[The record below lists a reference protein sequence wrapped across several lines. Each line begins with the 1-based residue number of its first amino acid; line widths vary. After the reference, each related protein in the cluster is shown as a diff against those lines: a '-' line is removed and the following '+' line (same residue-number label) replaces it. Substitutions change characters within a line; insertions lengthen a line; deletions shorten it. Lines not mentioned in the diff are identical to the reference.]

1 MGIRLRRLVFRVF
14 QCWDVINSATKE
26 HPSLILLLL
35 ISLMIVPAVVAA
47 EPHAAASAPSAE
59 SIRTAPLTIE
69 EVLARIELTHPLLRA
84 TGLERAQARA
94 KVLKALGAWEPRL
107 RNEVEMDRYVTYN
120 LTNVSGIPNVLT
132 SGYSDTMLKV
142 AHPYGIEVF
151 GGIRNGFGDHATL
164 NGSGGPILRRVTTGP
179 VAFPQDFQL
188 FWPQQMLIVGGAINL
203 LRGFMIN
210 EEYAEF
216 QQAELAGPQAEVK
229 VAQKRQDL
237 YLAGAVQYWDWQVA
251 VKQADVVK
259 RALAVAEERYR
270 MVEGRSKAGAVAPI
284 DVVEAQEEVQR
295 RREAAIAAQRK
306 VEYEQYKLALFLWE
320 DGQPVTPRP
329 EWAPEF
335 QGETPL
341 PSEEDVAA
349 FKVEAAEDRPE
360 VRDLYIEAKLNNIEL
375 KLAKNSLLP
384 KLTFSGGPAVGSLY
398 WVGGFGYNMQLRF
411 SMPLFNR
418 GPRGKVLHAEAEQT
432 RLAYKQAYTERQVTV
447 DVDNWLSAIVRARD
461 RVKAATE
468 ALRLSK
474 TLEEGERARFNMGA
488 TSVLFVNL
496 RERAV
501 VEAAYELYRAQ
512 ADYAVARG
520 GMLWARGALSKP
532 LAENILAK
540 YGDTLYT
547 AGLSGRVVPGR
558 D

>member
-1 MGIRLRRLVFRVF
+1 MAALLF
-14 QCWDVINSATKE
+14 VILT
-26 HPSLILLLL
+26 LLPVTALAQP
-35 ISLMIVPAVVAA
+35 V
-47 EPHAAASAPSAE
+47 HDASALKAQST
-59 SIRTAPLTIE
+59 RTAALTIE

-84 TGLERAQARA
+84 TGLERTQARA
-94 KVLKALGAWEPRL
+94 KMLKSLGAWEPKL
-107 RNEVEMDRYVTYN
+107 RNEVEVDRFQTYN
-120 LTNVSGIPNVLT
+120 LTNASGVPNTLT
-132 SGYSDTMLKV
+132 AGYSDTMLKIG
-142 AHPYGIEVF
+142 HPYGLEAF
-151 GGIRNGFGDHATL
+151 TGIRNGFGDCTAI
-164 NGSGGPILRRVTTGP
+164 SGEGPSFTGCAGTGP
-179 VAFPQDFQL
+179 VAIPTDNEL
-188 FWPQQMLIVGGAINL
+188 FYSQQNIIFGGSMNL

-210 EEYAEF
+210 DEYAAY

-251 VKQADVVK
+251 ARQAEVVK
-259 RALAVAEERYR
+259 RTLAVAEDRYR
-270 MVEGRSKAGAVAPI
+270 MVEGKSKAGAVAPI
-284 DVVEAQEEVQR
+284 DVVEAREEVQR

-320 DGQPVTPRP
+320 NGEPVTPRP

-341 PSEEDVAA
+341 PSEDDVAA
-349 FKVEAAEDRPE
+349 FKVEATEDRPE
-360 VRDLYIEAKLNNIEL
+360 VRDLYVEAKMNNVEL
-375 KLAKNSLLP
+375 KLAKNNLLP
-384 KLTFSGGPAVGSLY
+384 KLRLEGGPAVGGIY
-398 WVGGFGYNMQLRF
+398 WIGGFGYHFGVHF

-418 GPRGKVLHAEAEQT
+418 AARGKVLYAEAQQQ
-432 RLAYKQAYTERQVTV
+432 RLAYKQIYTEKQVAI

-468 ALRLSK
+468 ALRLAK

-532 LAENILAK
+532 LADNVLAK
-540 YGDTLYT
+540 YGDPVHS
-547 AGLSGRVVPGR
+547 AGSSGRKNQGR

>member
-1 MGIRLRRLVFRVF
+1 M
-14 QCWDVINSATKE
+14 
-26 HPSLILLLL
+26 ILLLL
-35 ISLMIVPAVVAA
+35 FSLMMV
-47 EPHAAASAPSAE
+47 SATALAQPVHDTSVLKAQ
-59 SIRTAPLTIE
+59 STRTAPLTIE

-94 KVLKALGAWEPRL
+94 KVLKALGAWEPKF
-107 RNEVEMDRYVTYN
+107 RNELEFDRYQTYN
-120 LTNVSGIPNVLT
+120 LTNVSGAPNHLS
-132 SGYSDTMLKV
+132 SGYVDTFLKV
-142 AHPYGIEVF
+142 GHPWGWEVF
-151 GGIRNGFGDHATL
+151 GGVRNVFGDHATL
-164 NGSGGPILRRVTTGP
+164 SGQVVGTRNVQSPA
-179 VAFPQDFQL
+179 VAVPQDFQL
-188 FWPQQMLIVGGAINL
+188 FYPQQMGIVGGRLNL
-203 LRGFMIN
+203 MRGFMVN
-210 EEYAEF
+210 EEFAQF
-216 QQAELAGPQAEVK
+216 QQAELAGPQAEIK

-251 VKQADVVK
+251 ARQADVVK

-270 MVEGRSKAGAVAPI
+270 MVEGRAKAGAVAPI
-284 DVVEAQEEVQR
+284 DVVEAREEVQR

-320 DGQPVTPRP
+320 NGEPVTPRP

-349 FKVEAAEDRPE
+349 FKVEATEDRPE

-384 KLTFSGGPAVGSLY
+384 KLTIEGGPAIGSIY
-398 WVGGFGYNMQLRF
+398 WVGGIGYRMATLF

-418 GPRGKVLHAEAEQT
+418 GARGKVLHAEAEQE
-432 RLAYKQAYTERQVTV
+432 RLAYKQVYTERQVQI
-447 DVDNWLSAIVRARD
+447 DVDNWLSAQVRARD
-461 RVKAATE
+461 RVRASTE
-468 ALRLSK
+468 ALRLAK
-474 TLEEGERARFNMGA
+474 TLEEGERVRFNMGA
-488 TSVLFVNL
+488 TSVLFLNL

-532 LAENILAK
+532 LADSVLAK
-540 YGDTLYT
+540 YGDQLHS
-547 AGLSGRVVPGR
+547 AGLSGIKLPGR

>member
-1 MGIRLRRLVFRVF
+1 M
-14 QCWDVINSATKE
+14 
-26 HPSLILLLL
+26 ILLLL
-35 ISLMIVPAVVAA
+35 FSLLIVPATALA
-47 EPHAAASAPSAE
+47 EPTIDSSAAQAQST
-59 SIRTAPLTIE
+59 RTAPLTIE
-69 EVLARIELTHPLLRA
+69 EVFARIEMSHPLLRA

-94 KVLKALGAWEPRL
+94 KIVKALSAWEPKL
-107 RNEVEMDRYVTYN
+107 RNELEVDRYQTYN
-120 LTNVSGIPNVLT
+120 LTNASGTNILT
-132 SGYSDTMLKV
+132 SGYNDTMFKV
-142 AHPYGIEVF
+142 GHPYGFEIF
-151 GGIRNGFGDHATL
+151 LGIRNGFGDRSTL
-164 NGSGGPILRRVTTGP
+164 GGADNVRPQRILSPG
-179 VAFPQDFQL
+179 VAIPQDMQGFY
-188 FWPQQMLIVGGAINL
+188 PQQMFLIGGAFNL
-203 LRGFMIN
+203 LRGFMVN
-210 EEYAEF
+210 EEYAAF

-251 VKQADVVK
+251 AKQADVVK
-259 RALAVAEERYR
+259 RALAVAEERYH
-270 MVEGRSKAGAVAPI
+270 MVEGRAKAGAVAPI
-284 DVVEAQEEVQR
+284 DVVEAREEVQR
-295 RREAAIAAQRK
+295 RREATIAAQRK

-320 DGQPVTPRP
+320 DDQPVTPRP

-384 KLTFSGGPAVGSLY
+384 KLTVEGGPVTGAIY
-398 WVGGFGYNMQLRF
+398 WVGGFAYHMGATF

-418 GPRGKVLHAEAEQT
+418 AARGKVLHAEAEQT
-432 RLAYKQAYTERQVTV
+432 RLAYKQAYTERQVAI

-468 ALRLSK
+468 GLRLAK
-474 TLEEGERARFNMGA
+474 TLEEGERARFNLGA
-488 TSVLFVNL
+488 TSVLFVNI
-496 RERAV
+496 RERTV
-501 VEAAYELYRAQ
+501 VGAAYELYRAQ

-520 GMLWARGALSKP
+520 GMLWARAALSKP
-532 LAENILAK
+532 LPENVLAK
-540 YGDTLYT
+540 YGAPVYA
-547 AGLSGRVVPGR
+547 AGSSGRKLPGR

>member
-1 MGIRLRRLVFRVF
+1 M
-14 QCWDVINSATKE
+14 
-26 HPSLILLLL
+26 ILLLL
-35 ISLMIVPAVVAA
+35 FSLMIMPVAAMA
-47 EPHAAASAPSAE
+47 EPHAAAGATNAE
-59 SIRTAPLTIE
+59 SVRTAPLTIE

-84 TGLERAQARA
+84 TGLERSQARA
-94 KVLKALGAWEPRL
+94 KVLKALGTWEPRI

-120 LTNVSGIPNVLT
+120 LTNVSGIPNDLT

-142 AHPYGIEVF
+142 AHPWGIEVF
-151 GGIRNGFGDHATL
+151 GGIRNGFGDRHTI
-164 NGSGGPILRRVTTGP
+164 NSGTRGSL
-179 VAFPQDFQL
+179 VAFPQDLQA
-188 FWPQQMLIVGGAINL
+188 FWPQQMLIVGGAFNL
-203 LRGFMIN
+203 LRGFMVN

-216 QQAELAGPQAEVK
+216 QQAELAGPQAEIK

-237 YLAGAVQYWDWQVA
+237 YLAGAIQYWDWQVA

-320 DGQPVTPRP
+320 NGEPVTPRP

-360 VRDLYIEAKLNNIEL
+360 VRDLYIEARLNNIEV
-375 KLAKNSLLP
+375 KLAKNNLLP

-398 WVGGFGYNMQLRF
+398 WIGGFGYNMQLRF

-418 GPRGKVLHAEAEQT
+418 GARGKVLHAEAEQT
-432 RLAYKQAYTERQVTV
+432 RLAYKQAYTERQVEI

-468 ALRLSK
+468 GLRLAK

-540 YGDTLYT
+540 YGDPLVA
-547 AGLSGRVVPGR
+547 AGKSGRKQPGR

>member
-1 MGIRLRRLVFRVF
+1 MMVSVTAL
-14 QCWDVINSATKE
+14 
-26 HPSLILLLL
+26 
-35 ISLMIVPAVVAA
+35 A
-47 EPHAAASAPSAE
+47 EPVIDSRALQAQST
-59 SIRTAPLTIE
+59 RTAPLTIE
-69 EVLARIELTHPLLRA
+69 EVFARIELSHPVLRA

-94 KVLKALGAWEPRL
+94 KILKALGAWEPKF
-107 RNEVEMDRYVTYN
+107 RNEVEVDRFLNYN
-120 LTNVSGIPNVLT
+120 LTNVSGVPNTLT
-132 SGYSDTMLKV
+132 GGYSDTMLKIG
-142 AHPYGIEVF
+142 HPYGFELF
-151 GGIRNGFGDHATL
+151 GGIRNGFGDWATI
-164 NGSGGPILRRVTTGP
+164 SGEGPSFRHSAATGP
-179 VAFPQDFQL
+179 VAFPTDNEL
-188 FWPQQMLIVGGAINL
+188 FYAQQVAIVGGSLHL
-203 LRGFMIN
+203 LRGFMMN
-210 EEYAEF
+210 DEYAEF
-216 QQAELAGPQAEVK
+216 QQAELAGPRAEVK

-237 YLAGAVQYWDWQVA
+237 YLAGAIQYWDWQVA

-270 MVEGRSKAGAVAPI
+270 MVEGRSKGGAVAPI
-284 DVVEAQEEVQR
+284 DVVEAREEVQR

-306 VEYEQYKLALFLWE
+306 VEYEQYKLALFLWD

-335 QGETPL
+335 VGETPL
-341 PSEEDVAA
+341 PSEEDVAD
-349 FKVEAAEDRPE
+349 FKVEATEDRPE

-375 KLAKNSLLP
+375 KLAKNNLLP
-384 KLTFSGGPAVGSLY
+384 QLDFEGGPAVGGIY
-398 WVGGFGYNMQLRF
+398 WIGGFGYRTALYF

-418 GPRGKVLHAEAEQT
+418 GARGKVLHAEAEQE
-432 RLAYKQAYTERQVTV
+432 RLTWKIGYAERQVSI

-468 ALRLSK
+468 ALRLAK

-501 VEAAYELYRAQ
+501 VEVAYELYRAQ
-512 ADYAVARG
+512 ADYVVSRG

-532 LAENILAK
+532 VSERVLSK
-540 YGDTLYT
+540 YGDPLH
-547 AGLSGRVVPGR
+547 ASGSSGRKLPGR

>member
-1 MGIRLRRLVFRVF
+1 MAALLF
-14 QCWDVINSATKE
+14 VI
-26 HPSLILLLL
+26 LILLPVTTL
-35 ISLMIVPAVVAA
+35 A
-47 EPHAAASAPSAE
+47 EPVHDSSVVTTQSA
-59 SIRTAPLTIE
+59 RTTPLTIE

-94 KVLKALGAWEPRL
+94 KVLKALGAWEPKF
-107 RNEVEMDRYVTYN
+107 RNELEVDRYQTYN
-120 LTNVSGIPNVLT
+120 LTNVVGPNILIA
-132 SGYSDTMLKV
+132 GYNDTMLKV
-142 AHPYGIEVF
+142 GHPWGWEIYGGLRSGLGDRSTL
-151 GGIRNGFGDHATL
+151 GGFDGVRL
-164 NGSGGPILRRVTTGP
+164 QRVVSP
-179 VAFPQDFQL
+179 AVAIPQDLQGYY
-188 FWPQQMLIVGGAINL
+188 PQQMLIIGGAFNL
-203 LRGFMIN
+203 LQGFMVN
-210 EEYAEF
+210 EEFAEL

-270 MVEGRSKAGAVAPI
+270 MVEGRSKAGAIAPI
-284 DVVEAQEEVQR
+284 DVVEAGEEVQR

-320 DGQPVTPRP
+320 DGDPVTPRP

-341 PSEEDVAA
+341 PSEDDVAA
-349 FKVEAAEDRPE
+349 FKVEATEDRPE

-375 KLAKNSLLP
+375 KLAKNKLLP
-384 KLTFSGGPAVGSLY
+384 KLTISGGPVTGGIY
-398 WVGGFGYNMQLRF
+398 YFGGFAYHMNALF

-418 GPRGKVLHAEAEQT
+418 AARGKVLYAEAQQQ
-432 RLAYKQAYTERQVTV
+432 RLAYKQAYTERQVQI

-461 RVKAATE
+461 RVKASTE
-468 ALRLSK
+468 ALRLAK

-532 LAENILAK
+532 LAENVLAK
-540 YGDTLYT
+540 YGDTVVA
-547 AGLSGRVVPGR
+547 AGISGRKQAGR